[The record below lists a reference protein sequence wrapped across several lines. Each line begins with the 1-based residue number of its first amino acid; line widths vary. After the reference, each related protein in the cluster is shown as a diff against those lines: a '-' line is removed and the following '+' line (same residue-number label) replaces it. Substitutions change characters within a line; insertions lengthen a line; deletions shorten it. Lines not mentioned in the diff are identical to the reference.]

1 MFDEDGRKI
10 EVVSFPRNME
20 EMSIK
25 DIEEYIV
32 ELQSEMERAEEDIKK
47 KKAHQDAASK
57 LFS

>member
-20 EMSIK
+20 GMSVDELEK
-25 DIEEYIV
+25 YIS
-32 ELQSEMERAEEDIKK
+32 ELQSEIKRAEEDIGK
-47 KKAHQDAASK
+47 KKAHQDAASQ